1 MQDNRFYQQR
11 KAMERVERTNRWRM
25 ITGIAEFFG
34 VVAGV
39 VCILLML
46 ALLFSLVNWLRLDIS
61 NTFAILKSRF

>member
-1 MQDNRFYQQR
+1 MQNREYYRQ
-11 KAMERVERTNRWRM
+11 KKELERVERTNRWRM
-25 ITGIAEFFG
+25 IIGVGDFIG

-46 ALLFSLVNWLRLDIS
+46 ALLFSLVNWLRFDIS

>member
-1 MQDNRFYQQR
+1 MQDREYYRQR
-11 KAMERVERTNRWRM
+11 KALERVERTNRWRM
-25 ITGIAEFFG
+25 IIGVAEFFG

-46 ALLFSLVNWLRLDIS
+46 ALLFSLVNWLRFDIS